1 MTKRRKRGCLIASA
15 ILVVLL
21 GYVGLRF
28 GKDAYNLY
36 RGGWLDLGG
45 EKTIV
50 YRGTSMENLK
60 ALHTAMMLYHDSE
73 ERFPEA
79 SGWMDAL
86 KPYIGTREL
95 PEAEAI
101 KKFIDPTI
109 PPRKGV
115 FGYAMNDAVAG
126 KFEGDIPDPDKT
138 PLLFSSKATDWN
150 AHGDPKDLA
159 PSPPRKGGDLVLTV
173 SGAILIDGKPATVKP

>member
-1 MTKRRKRGCLIASA
+1 MTKRRKRGCLIVSG
-15 ILVVLL
+15 ILFVAL
-21 GYVGLRF
+21 GYLGLRF

-36 RGGWLDLGG
+36 QGGWLDVGG
-45 EKTIV
+45 EKTVV

-73 ERFPEA
+73 ERFPDA

-95 PEAEAI
+95 PEAEAM

-109 PPRKGV
+109 QAGNGA

-126 KFEGDIPDPDKT
+126 KYKGDIADPDTT
-138 PLLFSSKATDWN
+138 PLLFSSKETGWN
-150 AHGDPKDLA
+150 AHGDPQALA
-159 PSPPRKGGDLVLTV
+159 PDPHRKGGDLVLTV
-173 SGAILIDGKPATVKP
+173 SGTILIDGKPAPPKP